1 MAAAGVGVALAV
13 DADAGVEVGVTPMK
27 VAGAPLSTFAGAV
40 RGVLDAGDGA
50 GADVVRRGAAG
61 AELTTRQLAPATRL
75 LTYCGTP
82 SPASQRYNVLPATGK
97 AASRPSVAMSPH
109 PRFTKRSVHTS
120 VTLAKWL
127 IVNAPKGR
135 TPRFPVH
142 FATRPPSGPDSTP
155 RPGTAMTETASHA
168 GAAPVAPPAPAP
180 RGKLFIQTHG
190 CQMNEYDSAKMA
202 DVLAASDGLELTDNV
217 EEADVVLVNTCSI
230 REKAQEKVFSQL
242 GRWKALKK
250 DGKPVLIGVG
260 GCVASQEGEAIVK
273 RAPYVD
279 LVFGPQ
285 TLHRL
290 PELIRAK
297 RETGLPQVDIS
308 FPEIEKFDRLP
319 EPRAD
324 GPSAFVSIMEGCSKY
339 CSFCVVPYT
348 RGEEVSRPFED
359 VLVEVVQLAGQGVRE
374 ITLLG
379 QNVNAYRGPMGDG
392 EVADLGLLIRTI
404 AEIDGVDRIRFTTS
418 HPLEFSDSLVEAY
431 RDVPQLA
438 NYLHL
443 PVQAGS
449 DRILSA
455 MKRGYTAL
463 EFKQKIRKLRAV
475 RPDISISSDFIVGFP
490 GETEADFEKTM
501 KLIEDVGFDQSF
513 SFIYSRRPGTPA
525 SDLEDSVTQEEKHA
539 RLSRL
544 QAHINAYAA
553 GISERMVGS
562 VQTVLVEGPS
572 RKDPTELTG
581 KTENMR
587 SVNFPAPA
595 RLIGQFVDVEIT
607 AALSN
612 SLRGR
617 IVLRDGA

>member
-1 MAAAGVGVALAV
+1 MTGMNATPDPAPEAAI
-13 DADAGVEVGVTPMK
+13 
-27 VAGAPLSTFAGAV
+27 
-40 RGVLDAGDGA
+40 
-50 GADVVRRGAAG
+50 
-61 AELTTRQLAPATRL
+61 APA
-75 LTYCGTP
+75 
-82 SPASQRYNVLPATGK
+82 
-97 AASRPSVAMSPH
+97 
-109 PRFTKRSVHTS
+109 
-120 VTLAKWL
+120 
-127 IVNAPKGR
+127 
-135 TPRFPVH
+135 
-142 FATRPPSGPDSTP
+142 STP
-155 RPGTAMTETASHA
+155 APSLVPLPGAMPRAIPG
-168 GAAPVAPPAPAP
+168 GA
-180 RGKLFIQTHG
+180 RGKLYIKTHG
-190 CQMNEYDSAKMA
+190 CQMNEYDSARMA
-202 DVLAASDGLELTDNV
+202 DVLAEHEGLELTDNP

-242 GRWKALKK
+242 GRWKALKE
-250 DGKPVLIGVG
+250 GGREVIIGVG

-290 PELIRAK
+290 PELIRARREQK
-297 RETGLPQVDIS
+297 RPQVDIS

-319 EPRAD
+319 EPRAE

-348 RGEEVSRPFED
+348 RGTEVSRPFED
-359 VLVEVVQLAGQGVRE
+359 VLVEVAQLAAQGVRE
-374 ITLLG
+374 INLLG

-392 EVADLGLLIRTI
+392 TDACEGLGPSEEHYADLGLLIRTI
-404 AEIDGVDRIRFTTS
+404 AQIEGIGRIRFTTS

-443 PVQAGS
+443 PVQSGS

-463 EFKQKIRKLRAV
+463 EFKQKVRKLRAV

-490 GETEADFEKTM
+490 GETDADFEKTM

-525 SDLEDSVTQEEKHA
+525 ADLPDDVGDETKHA

-544 QAHINAYAA
+544 QATINANAA
-553 GISERMVGS
+553 RISEAMVGS

-572 RKDPTELTG
+572 RKNPEELTG

-587 SVNFPAPA
+587 SVNFPGNP
-595 RLIGQFVDVEIT
+595 RLVGQFVDVRIT
-607 AALSN
+607 AALTN
-612 SLRGR
+612 SLRGE
-617 IVLRDGA
+617 IVVA